1 MIARHWLASNPS
13 SPFPTPRTSA
23 TLAPPPPLS
32 LALASPS
39 TGVYLSPSGSSAV
52 GSDEDLLATPYEG
65 AGDVG
70 WDRKTDVGGTSR
82 IPEIVI

>member
-1 MIARHWLASNPS
+1 
-13 SPFPTPRTSA
+13 
-23 TLAPPPPLS
+23 
-32 LALASPS
+32 LASPS

-52 GSDEDLLATPYEG
+52 GSEEDLLATPYEG